1 MNNTR
6 PVKFQSP
13 AMLAAAFALSLGLTI
28 DSVQAAPP
36 VDGSRA
42 VSGVPGRG

>member
-1 MNNTR
+1 MSNIR

-13 AMLAAAFALSLGLTI
+13 AMLAAAFALSLGLTV

-36 VDGSRA
+36 ADGPQA
-42 VSGVPGRG
+42 VSGQSR